1 MIRLKGM
8 TINDD
13 PNAGEEVRFKY
24 TLNKLVIRAKLIY
37 YETKQDQ
44 RRLHRSADLL

>member
-13 PNAGEEVRFKY
+13 LKTGEEVRTTPKPIWNQNSF
-24 TLNKLVIRAKLIY
+24 L
-37 YETKQDQ
+37 
-44 RRLHRSADLL
+44 RRLKVF